1 MNLFKIYKILK
12 IRKTNSKIY
21 LCFLSILNSI
31 LEFLTIGTIIP
42 IFYYLS
48 GEKTKNNFFLE
59 KYFDFLSVF
68 NLNFTDKAK
77 EVLFIIIIFF
87 LCFILRSI
95 IYLYY
100 FYKLGDFKKKLSTD
114 LSSYLFKGYIR
125 MPYINFTSYNS
136 SDLLR
141 NSTIEVKNFVEL
153 VGNLFHFFTDILII
167 FTMMLLISSIGI
179 ELNIYLGGV
188 VLILLSY
195 LFIKITKKKMIKLS
209 NERLIYDSKIFKNL
223 IESFSAIKEI
233 KLSHSLGHFAK
244 KFTVGFDYLQ
254 KIQLINNILLL
265 LPRIWL
271 EFFSLIFIFGFL
283 FFNFIVMK
291 ENFLNSLSSIIIVS
305 VAIIKIIPSMQKIIQ
320 SFQRYSFVKPSIDKI
335 FSDHL
340 KIETNKK
347 EFRAVGPE
355 IKFSK
360 EIKFAGLGFSYE
372 NKGIN
377 IFENVDFTLKK
388 KQIIGLTGV
397 SGIGKS
403 TLVNLI
409 SGILT
414 PTDGKILIDGI
425 DYLSNLESWQKKIAY
440 VTQNPIILDDTIRN
454 NVAFGIENE
463 KISDEKIFKALK
475 FANLG
480 QTVSNL
486 KQGLDTLVGENG
498 LKFSGG
504 QIQRISISRA
514 LYSDKDFLIL
524 DESTNALDEETESKI
539 LREIEVLTEQSN
551 LTVLIISHKK
561 SILKICN
568 KIVEIKNK
576 QLVNFNG

>member
-1 MNLFKIYKILK
+1 MNFFKIYKILL

-48 GEKTKNNFFLE
+48 GEKTKNNFFLD
-59 KYFDFLSVF
+59 KYFDILTTF
-68 NLNFTDKAK
+68 NLNFSDKSK
-77 EVLFIIIIFF
+77 EVLFIIFVFF

-114 LSSYLFKGYIR
+114 LSSYLFKGYIS
-125 MPYINFTSYNS
+125 MPYINFTNYNS

-167 FTMMLLISSIGI
+167 FTMLVLISMIGI
-179 ELNIYLGGV
+179 ELNIYLGGII
-188 VLILLSY
+188 LILLSY

-223 IESFSAIKEI
+223 IEKLFVIKEI
-233 KLSHSLGHFAK
+233 KLSHSLDYFTK

-271 EFFSLIFIFGFL
+271 EFFSLIFIFSYLFL
-283 FFNFIVMK
+283 NFIIMND
-291 ENFLNSLSSIIIVS
+291 NFLNSLSSIIIVS

-340 KIETNKK
+340 KIEANKN
-347 EFRAVGPE
+347 EFKAIGPE
-355 IKFSK
+355 VNFLK
-360 EIKFAGLGFSYE
+360 EIRLSSLSFSYGKE
-372 NKGIN
+372 EIK
-377 IFENVDFTLKK
+377 IFENVDFILKK
-388 KQIIGLTGV
+388 KQIIGLIGV
-397 SGIGKS
+397 SGVGKS

-414 PTDGKILIDGI
+414 PTDGKILVDGI
-425 DYLSNLESWQKKIAY
+425 DYLTNIESWQKKIAY
-440 VTQNPIILDDTIRN
+440 VTQSPIILDDTIRN
-454 NVAFGIENE
+454 NVAFGIEDE
-463 KISDEKIFKALK
+463 EISDEKITKALK
-475 FANLG
+475 FANLEH
-480 QTVSNL
+480 TILNL
-486 KQGLDTLVGENG
+486 KHGLDTLVGEKG

-504 QIQRISISRA
+504 QIQRMSIARA
-514 LYSDKDFLIL
+514 LYSNKDFLIL
-524 DESTNALDEETESKI
+524 DESTNALDVETESKI
-539 LREIEVLTEQSN
+539 LSEIEALTKHTN

-561 SILKICN
+561 SILEICD

-576 QLVNFNG
+576 QLVNLNE

>member
-1 MNLFKIYKILK
+1 MNFFKIYKILQ

-48 GEKTKNNFFLE
+48 GEKTKNNFFLD
-59 KYFDFLSVF
+59 KYFDILTAF
-68 NLNFTDKAK
+68 NLDFSDKSN
-77 EVLFIIIIFF
+77 EVSFIIFVFF

-95 IYLYY
+95 IYLHY
-100 FYKLGDFKKKLSTD
+100 FYKLGDFKKNLSTD
-114 LSSYLFKGYIR
+114 LSSYLFKGYIS
-125 MPYINFTSYNS
+125 MPYINFTDYNS

-167 FTMMLLISSIGI
+167 LTMLALISIIGI
-179 ELNIYLGGV
+179 ELNIYFGGI

-195 LFIKITKKKMIKLS
+195 LFIKITKEKMIKLS

-233 KLSHSLGHFAK
+233 KLSHSLDYFTK

-271 EFFSLIFIFGFL
+271 EFFSLIFIFSFL
-283 FFNFIVMK
+283 FFNFIILK
-291 ENFLNSLSSIIIVS
+291 DNFLNSLSSIIIIS

-340 KIETNKK
+340 KIEANKE
-347 EFRAVGPE
+347 EFKAIGPE
-355 IKFSK
+355 INFSK
-360 EIKFAGLGFSYE
+360 EIRLSSLSFSYE
-372 NKGIN
+372 KEEIKV
-377 IFENVDFTLKK
+377 FESVDFIFKK
-388 KQIIGLTGV
+388 NQIIGLTGV
-397 SGIGKS
+397 SGVGKS
-403 TLVNLI
+403 TIVNLI

-414 PTDGKILIDGI
+414 PTDGKILVDGI
-425 DYLSNLESWQKKIAY
+425 DYLTNVESWQKKIAY

-463 KISDEKIFKALK
+463 KISDEKITKALK
-475 FANLG
+475 FANLED
-480 QTVSNL
+480 TVLNL
-486 KQGLDTLVGENG
+486 KYGLDTLVGEKG

-504 QIQRISISRA
+504 QIQRMSIARA
-514 LYSDKDFLIL
+514 LYSNKDLLIL
-524 DESTNALDEETESKI
+524 DESTNALDIETESKI
-539 LREIEVLTEQSN
+539 LNEIEVLTEHTD

-561 SILKICN
+561 SILKICD

-576 QLVNFNG
+576 QLVDYNG

>member
-1 MNLFKIYKILK
+1 MNFFKIYKILL

-48 GEKTKNNFFLE
+48 GEKTKNNFFLD
-59 KYFDFLSVF
+59 KYFDILTTF
-68 NLNFTDKAK
+68 NLNFSDKSK
-77 EVLFIIIIFF
+77 EVLFIIFVFF
-87 LCFILRSI
+87 ICFILRSI

-114 LSSYLFKGYIR
+114 LSSYLFKGYIS
-125 MPYINFTSYNS
+125 MPYINFTNYNS

-167 FTMMLLISSIGI
+167 FTMLVLISMIGI
-179 ELNIYLGGV
+179 ELNIYLGGII
-188 VLILLSY
+188 LILLSY

-233 KLSHSLGHFAK
+233 KLSHSLDYFTK

-271 EFFSLIFIFGFL
+271 EFFSLIFIFSYLFL
-283 FFNFIVMK
+283 NFIIMND
-291 ENFLNSLSSIIIVS
+291 NFLNSLSSIIIVS

-340 KIETNKK
+340 KIEANKN
-347 EFRAVGPE
+347 EFKAIGPE
-355 IKFSK
+355 VNFLK
-360 EIKFAGLGFSYE
+360 EIRLSSLSFSYGKE
-372 NKGIN
+372 EIK
-377 IFENVDFTLKK
+377 IFENVDFILKK
-388 KQIIGLTGV
+388 KQIIGLIGV
-397 SGIGKS
+397 SGVGKS

-414 PTDGKILIDGI
+414 PTDGKILVDGI
-425 DYLSNLESWQKKIAY
+425 DYLTNIESWQKKIAY
-440 VTQNPIILDDTIRN
+440 VTQSPIILDDTIRN
-454 NVAFGIENE
+454 NVAFGIEDE
-463 KISDEKIFKALK
+463 EISDEKITKALK
-475 FANLG
+475 FANLEH
-480 QTVSNL
+480 TILNL
-486 KQGLDTLVGENG
+486 KHGLDTLVGEKG

-504 QIQRISISRA
+504 QIQRMSIARA
-514 LYSDKDFLIL
+514 LYSNKDFLIL
-524 DESTNALDEETESKI
+524 DESTNALDVETESKI
-539 LREIEVLTEQSN
+539 LSEIEALTKHTN

-561 SILKICN
+561 SILEICD

-576 QLVNFNG
+576 QLVNLNE

>member
-1 MNLFKIYKILK
+1 MNFFKIYKILL

-48 GEKTKNNFFLE
+48 GEKTKNNFFLD
-59 KYFDFLSVF
+59 KYFDILTTF
-68 NLNFTDKAK
+68 NLNFSDKSK
-77 EVLFIIIIFF
+77 EVLFIIFVFF

-114 LSSYLFKGYIR
+114 LSSYLFKGYIS
-125 MPYINFTSYNS
+125 MPYINFTNYNS

-167 FTMMLLISSIGI
+167 FTMLVLISMIGI
-179 ELNIYLGGV
+179 ELNIYLGGII
-188 VLILLSY
+188 LILLSY

-233 KLSHSLGHFAK
+233 KLSHSLDYFTK

-271 EFFSLIFIFGFL
+271 EFFSLIFIFSYLFL
-283 FFNFIVMK
+283 NFIIMND
-291 ENFLNSLSSIIIVS
+291 NFLNSLSSIIIVS

-340 KIETNKK
+340 KIEANKN
-347 EFRAVGPE
+347 EFKAIGPE
-355 IKFSK
+355 VNFLK
-360 EIKFAGLGFSYE
+360 EIRLSSLSFSYGKE
-372 NKGIN
+372 EIK
-377 IFENVDFTLKK
+377 IFENVDFILKK
-388 KQIIGLTGV
+388 KQIIGLIGV
-397 SGIGKS
+397 SGVGKS

-414 PTDGKILIDGI
+414 PTDGKILVDGI
-425 DYLSNLESWQKKIAY
+425 DYLTNIESWQKKIAY
-440 VTQNPIILDDTIRN
+440 VTQSPIILDDTIRN
-454 NVAFGIENE
+454 NVAFGIEDE
-463 KISDEKIFKALK
+463 EISDEKITKALK
-475 FANLG
+475 FANLEH
-480 QTVSNL
+480 TILNL
-486 KQGLDTLVGENG
+486 KHGLDTLVGEKG

-504 QIQRISISRA
+504 QIQRMSIARA
-514 LYSDKDFLIL
+514 LYSNKDFLIL
-524 DESTNALDEETESKI
+524 DESTNALDVETESKI
-539 LREIEVLTEQSN
+539 LSEIEALTKHTN

-561 SILKICN
+561 SILEICD

-576 QLVNFNG
+576 QLVNLNE